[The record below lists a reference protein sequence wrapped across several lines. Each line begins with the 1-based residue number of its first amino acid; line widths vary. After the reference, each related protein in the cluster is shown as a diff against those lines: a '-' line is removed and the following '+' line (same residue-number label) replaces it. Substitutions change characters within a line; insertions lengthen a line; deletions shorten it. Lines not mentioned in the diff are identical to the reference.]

1 MPKAAY
7 NLASLYYHG
16 IRLPKSLS
24 KSLKLYREAATL
36 GHTEAAFTLGYM
48 LEYGLGAPKDT
59 DKARYWYKE
68 AAING
73 HKNARKNLGLLLKN
87 EGKKDEAVY
96 WLERAN

>member
-1 MPKAAY
+1 
-7 NLASLYYHG
+7 
-16 IRLPKSLS
+16 
-24 KSLKLYREAATL
+24 
-36 GHTEAAFTLGYM
+36 M

>member
-1 MPKAAY
+1 M
-7 NLASLYYHG
+7 
-16 IRLPKSLS
+16 
-24 KSLKLYREAATL
+24 
-36 GHTEAAFTLGYM
+36 F
-48 LEYGLGAPKDT
+48 EYGLGTAKDT